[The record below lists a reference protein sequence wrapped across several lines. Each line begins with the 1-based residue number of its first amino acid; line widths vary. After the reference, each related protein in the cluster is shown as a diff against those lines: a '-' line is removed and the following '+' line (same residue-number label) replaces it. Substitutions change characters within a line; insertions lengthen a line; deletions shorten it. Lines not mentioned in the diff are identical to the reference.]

1 VVKVL
6 IFDCG
11 SATLWLILV
20 FLCVSMMKSRL
31 FLCVL
36 RVHCGVI
43 LLVCSV
49 KISVVIPALNEVEG
63 LPRLVAGLQEMSGVA
78 EIIVAD
84 GGSTDGTR
92 EWVLGQQGI
101 LLIDSPRGKG
111 PQLNAG
117 AAQATGDILLFL
129 HADCQMSGD
138 AWLALHAA
146 IAAPQIAGGAFHIRF
161 AEKAPAS
168 LRLVEKGINARTTI
182 SRSAT
187 GDQGI
192 FVRRSIFSGFVGAPD
207 WPLFEDVEMVR
218 RIKKAGRFAI
228 VTEPLIISGRRYIEN
243 GVLQTAL
250 LIFALRLGF
259 WLGVSPYRL
268 KGWFEDVRR

>member
-1 VVKVL
+1 
-6 IFDCG
+6 
-11 SATLWLILV
+11 
-20 FLCVSMMKSRL
+20 M
-31 FLCVL
+31 
-36 RVHCGVI
+36 
-43 LLVCSV
+43 

-63 LPRLVAGLQEMSGVA
+63 LPRLIAGLQEMSGIA

-117 AAQATGDILLFL
+117 ADRATGDVLLFL
-129 HADCQMSGD
+129 HADCQMNRE
-138 AWLALHAA
+138 AWRALQAA
-146 IAAPQIAGGAFHIRF
+146 VAAPQIAGGAFHIHF
-161 AEKAPAS
+161 AEKAPAL

-182 SRSAT
+182 SRTAT

-192 FVRRSIFSGFVGAPD
+192 FVRRSIFSGFAGAPN
-207 WPLFEDVEMVR
+207 WPLFEDVELVR
-218 RIKKAGRFAI
+218 RIKKTGRFAI
-228 VTEPLIISGRRYIEN
+228 VTEPLTISGRRYIEN

-268 KGWFEDVRR
+268 KAWFKDVRKGSVDRKSRRTGNL